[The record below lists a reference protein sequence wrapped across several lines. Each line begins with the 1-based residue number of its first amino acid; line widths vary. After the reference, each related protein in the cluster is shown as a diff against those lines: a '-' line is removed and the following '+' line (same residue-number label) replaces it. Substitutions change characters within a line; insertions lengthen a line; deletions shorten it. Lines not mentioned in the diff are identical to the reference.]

1 MVEVIGF
8 MTIGGLVW
16 LLAWSLAGESDAE
29 RRRVSSTAGVAR
41 SIEPSEK
48 ALPIKRA
55 A

>member
-16 LLAWSLAGESDAE
+16 LIAWSLAGESDAE

-41 SIEPSEK
+41 SIEPSEE
-48 ALPIKRA
+48 AMPIRRA